1 MADVDTHSSSSSD
14 GGGDVFV
21 SPRSSVASKRSVQ
34 SVATVPE
41 DDGHRPE
48 PETEPHHD
56 ERESFVRRSSIG
68 RRQTW
73 IGEGLIDASGLEAI
87 DRLSDIAYTDLV
99 KESMAVQQEAPTTM
113 QQDAAVAAADAKANK
128 LSQFLTKTYPNEG
141 DAAKKSTQRRRKLLD
156 FLANDVGERYL
167 NGVYKEEERAG
178 GEDEVGLDDLITDD
192 DEPKFHHAED
202 LHTISNRSARAN
214 NRLMAFL
221 AHEKNGKRHDSNGN
235 SSFSSAHSVP
245 PTPEPRNKFVTK
257 VVPQKA
263 RMMIFN
269 PGEVDSN
276 ELSLIVAEEAE
287 RKQRARAEKEIAR
300 QKVRQFLLE
309 EEQEAAKRKGSGNE
323 ATIKS
328 VDESTVRRETVVDDY
343 GKVNLLDYLDRVA
356 PDDHSSNHTRSRNGG
371 SAPSDMDSSSP
382 PSDTSSPRS
391 LASSL
396 EEDTS
401 TSFTQGPEAIAT
413 PPTSHLERVGNRF
426 AQFLHRG
433 APTNGEGSNGRR
445 LVPPSPHNSKASY
458 DKLSLEAAFHASKP
472 PEPAAPVVYG
482 ATSARMTPLL
492 ATLDQISHTCQKTEL
507 SEVSIAR
514 ISTLLTS
521 VNQIVRDDVQKHRGQ
536 PNRVIRRLSSAHWVK
551 GDHETNEQDKQH
563 RAPTPP
569 PKPVVEAPREP
580 VAPVPTAS
588 ATVDNV
594 KVKAG
599 PGVLNSFKAFDAAQ
613 NLIETLSSFN
623 KLLTDCGL
631 SGVKVDEPWRVY
643 NHIKAAVYSKLGFRH
658 KQLFKL
664 LDARF
669 NMDVYKRKPAAKK
682 RVCIIGAGPVGL
694 RAAVETALLG
704 GQVVVLEKRKHFS
717 RENILHLWPWVV
729 QDLTALG
736 AKVFFPSFCHSTAY
750 FHVGTRQLQVILL
763 KVALLVGVTV
773 YSSTAF
779 ESVISPNSD
788 ESDNK
793 PFYTV
798 ATQPQIP
805 WMEFTAV
812 LGASGTNDK
821 LAEPAGINRFVF
833 SRKEALGIVCYFP
846 NLGTTEEKKVTEFSW
861 TIQFKQQMF
870 KKMRDIGVDL
880 ENIVYY
886 RGEMHYLVMTPKR
899 QNLLEQKVLKENRP
913 EPEDLVQDDN
923 INKTLLHEYVKRVV
937 SFLGIAKKAEFS
949 RIRMFDFSSRTRA
962 DKAAS
967 IVTSH
972 GKKLYVGLI
981 GDSLIEP
988 FWPEGVGTCRGF
1000 LGALD
1005 GVWMVAQIGKKS
1017 DEQLLADREM
1027 AYRVIQHVSGFRRDD
1042 LQKNVRK
1049 YTADPKSRYTV
1060 KFPQL
1065 C

>member
-1 MADVDTHSSSSSD
+1 MADFDTHSSSSSD
-14 GGGDVFV
+14 GGGDVFL

-34 SVATVPE
+34 SVPTVRE
-41 DDGHRPE
+41 EGDRQ
-48 PETEPHHD
+48 PETEPRD
-56 ERESFVRRSSIG
+56 AADVRRSTMS
-68 RRQTW
+68 RRETW
-73 IGEGLIDASGLEAI
+73 VGEGLIDASGLEAI
-87 DRLSDIAYTDLV
+87 DRLSDVAYAEIV
-99 KESMAVQQEAPTTM
+99 KES
-113 QQDAAVAAADAKANK
+113 VAAHQGDTADAKASK
-128 LSQFLTKTYPNEG
+128 LNEFLEKTYPAEG
-141 DAAKKSTQRRRKLLD
+141 DANKSSLRRRKLLD

-167 NGVYKEEERAG
+167 NGVYKEEERAA
-178 GEDEVGLDDLITDD
+178 GEDETGLDELVSDD
-192 DEPKFHHAED
+192 DEPKFQHAED
-202 LHTISNRSARAN
+202 LHTLSSRSARAN
-214 NRLMAFL
+214 SRLLAFL
-221 AHEKNGKRHDSNGN
+221 EHEHDDRRHRSGDNQ
-235 SSFSSAHSVP
+235 SFSSAHSAP
-245 PTPEPRNKFVTK
+245 ASAHDAPNKFVTK
-257 VVPQKA
+257 VVPQK
-263 RMMIFN
+263 RTLLFN
-269 PGEVDSN
+269 PGEVDSSQ
-276 ELSLIVAEEAE
+276 LSQMVAEEAE
-287 RKQRARAEKEIAR
+287 RKQKARADKELAR

-309 EEQEAAKRKGSGNE
+309 EEQESAKRKGSGNE

-328 VDESTVRRETVVDDY
+328 VDESTVQRETVVDDY
-343 GKVNLLDYLDRVA
+343 GKVNLLDYLDRVV
-356 PDDHSSNHTRSRNGG
+356 DDGRRSRNGG
-371 SAPSDMDSSSP
+371 SVPSEMDDSGP
-382 PSDTSSPRS
+382 PSATSSPRS
-391 LASSL
+391 VASSL
-396 EEDTS
+396 EADT
-401 TSFTQGPEAIAT
+401 TTTFTQGNEEAVA
-413 PPTSHLERVGNRF
+413 PPAPNTLGSRF
-426 AQFLHRG
+426 AHFLHRG
-433 APTNGEGSNGRR
+433 GPTNEENGAPRARR
-445 LVPPSPHNSKASY
+445 LLPPSPFHSTASNE
-458 DKLSLEAAFHASKP
+458 KLTLEAAFHASKP
-472 PEPAAPVVYG
+472 PEPTAPIIYG

-492 ATLDQISHTCQKTEL
+492 ATLDKITQTCQKNEL

-514 ISTLLTS
+514 ISTLLAS
-521 VNQIVRDDVQKHRGQ
+521 INQIVREDIQKHRGQ
-536 PNRVIRRLSSAHWVK
+536 PNRVVRRLSGAHWVK
-551 GDHETNEQDKQH
+551 SDQEHQEHENQ
-563 RAPTPP
+563 RRIPMPP
-569 PKPVVEAPREP
+569 PKPLVEIPREP
-580 VAPVPTAS
+580 TPIVSAS
-588 ATVDNV
+588 ATVDNA

-599 PGVLNSFKAFDAAQ
+599 PGVLNAFKAFDAAQ

-623 KLLTDCGL
+623 KLLTECGL

-669 NMDVYKRKPAAKK
+669 NLDVYKRKPAAKK

-779 ESVISPNSD
+779 ESVIAPNSE

-821 LAEPAGINRFVF
+821 LAVPAGINRFVF

-870 KKMRDIGVDL
+870 AKMRDIGVDL

-899 QNLLEQKVLKENRP
+899 QSLLEQKVLKENFP
-913 EPEDLVQDDN
+913 EPQDLVQDEN
-923 INKTLLHEYVKRVV
+923 INKATLHEYVKRVV
-937 SFLGIAKKAEFS
+937 GFLGIPKKAEFS

-967 IVTSH
+967 ILTSH

-1005 GVWMVAQIGKKS
+1005 GVWMVAQIGKKA

-1049 YTADPKSRYTV
+1049 YTVDPKSRYTV

>member
-1 MADVDTHSSSSSD
+1 M
-14 GGGDVFV
+14 
-21 SPRSSVASKRSVQ
+21 
-34 SVATVPE
+34 
-41 DDGHRPE
+41 
-48 PETEPHHD
+48 EPHYD
-56 ERESFVRRSSIG
+56 ERESFVRRSSMG

-99 KESMAVQQEAPTTM
+99 KESVAVRQEAPATVE
-113 QQDAAVAAADAKANK
+113 QDAVVAAVDTKANK
-128 LSQFLTKTYPNEG
+128 LSEFLTKTYPNEG
-141 DAAKKSTQRRRKLLD
+141 DASKKSTQRRRKLLD

-167 NGVYKEEERAG
+167 NGVYKDEERAD
-178 GEDEVGLDDLITDD
+178 GEDE
-192 DEPKFHHAED
+192 
-202 LHTISNRSARAN
+202 
-214 NRLMAFL
+214 
-221 AHEKNGKRHDSNGN
+221 
-235 SSFSSAHSVP
+235 
-245 PTPEPRNKFVTK
+245 FVTK

-276 ELSLIVAEEAE
+276 ELSQMVAEEAE

-300 QKVRQFLLE
+300 QKVRQFLIE
-309 EEQEAAKRKGSGNE
+309 EEQESARRKGSGNE

-356 PDDHSSNHTRSRNGG
+356 PDDQSSNHTRSRNGG

-401 TSFTQGPEAIAT
+401 TSFTQGPEAVAT
-413 PPTSHLERVGNRF
+413 PSTSHLERVGSRF

-433 APTNGEGSNGRR
+433 GTANGEDSSTPHGRR
-445 LVPPSPHNSKASY
+445 LISPSPHHSKASY

-492 ATLDQISHTCQKTEL
+492 ATLDQINHTCQKTEL

-514 ISTLLTS
+514 IATLLTS
-521 VNQIVRDDVQKHRGQ
+521 INQIVRDDVQKHRGQ

-551 GDHETNEQDKQH
+551 GDHEVNEQDKPH

-569 PKPVVEAPREP
+569 PKPVVEVPREL

-631 SGVKVDEPWRVY
+631 SGVKVEEPWRVY

-669 NMDVYKRKPAAKK
+669 NMDIYKRKPAAKK
-682 RVCIIGAGPVGL
+682 RICIIGAGPVGL

-779 ESVISPNSD
+779 ESVISPNSE

-870 KKMRDIGVDL
+870 KKMRDVGVDL

-923 INKTLLHEYVKRVV
+923 INKSLLHEYVKRVV
-937 SFLGIAKKAEFS
+937 SFLGISKKAEFS

-967 IVTSH
+967 IVTSQ

>member
-1 MADVDTHSSSSSD
+1 MADIDTHSSSSSD
-14 GGGDVFV
+14 GGGDVFL

-34 SVATVPE
+34 SVPTVYE
-41 DDGHRPE
+41 GDNDQ
-48 PETEPHHD
+48 PETEPHD
-56 ERESFVRRSSIG
+56 YGDVRRSTMSRG
-68 RRQTW
+68 ETW

-87 DRLSDIAYTDLV
+87 DRLSGEAYV
-99 KESMAVQQEAPTTM
+99 EMVQESQTVQRGVPSSE
-113 QQDAAVAAADAKANK
+113 AADAKANR
-128 LSQFLTKTYPNEG
+128 LSEFLTKTYPA
-141 DAAKKSTQRRRKLLD
+141 DASKKSTQRRRKLLD
-156 FLANDVGERYL
+156 FLANDVGESYL
-167 NGVYKEEERAG
+167 NGVYKEEERAA
-178 GEDEVGLDDLITDD
+178 GEDEAGLDELVCDSD
-192 DEPKFHHAED
+192 DEPKFED
-202 LHTISNRSARAN
+202 MYTRSTRSARAN
-214 NRLMAFL
+214 NRLQAFL
-221 AHEKNGKRHDSNGN
+221 AHEKKGKHHNSNGHH
-235 SSFSSAHSVP
+235 SAHSAP
-245 PTPEPRNKFVTK
+245 ASTDPRNKFVTK
-257 VVPQKA
+257 VVPQKS
-263 RMMIFN
+263 RMVLFN
-269 PGEVDSN
+269 PDEVDSTQ
-276 ELSLIVAEEAE
+276 LSQMVAEEAE
-287 RKQRARAEKEIAR
+287 RKQKARADNEVAR

-309 EEQEAAKRKGSGNE
+309 EEQEHAKRKGSGND

-356 PDDHSSNHTRSRNGG
+356 DDGHRSRNGG
-371 SAPSDMDSSSP
+371 SVPSEMDDSSP
-382 PSDTSSPRS
+382 PSDASSPRS
-391 LASSL
+391 VASSL
-396 EEDTS
+396 EADTS
-401 TSFTQGPEAIAT
+401 TPFTQGDDVS
-413 PPTSHLERVGNRF
+413 PPTSSTVSGMGSRF

-433 APTNGEGSNGRR
+433 PSNGPEDSHTPRARR
-445 LVPPSPHNSKASY
+445 LIPPSPFHSKSSE
-458 DKLSLEAAFHASKP
+458 KMSLEAAFHATKL
-472 PEPAAPVVYG
+472 PEPAAAPAVYG

-492 ATLDQISHTCQKTEL
+492 ATMDQIAHTCQKNEL

-521 VNQIVRDDVQKHRGQ
+521 INQIVRDDIQKHRGQ
-536 PNRVIRRLSSAHWVK
+536 PNRIVRRLSGAHWVK
-551 GDHETNEQDKQH
+551 NEQERHEHEKPH
-563 RAPTPP
+563 RAPMPP
-569 PKPVVEAPREP
+569 PKPEIPREP
-580 VAPVPTAS
+580 VPVVSAS
-588 ATVDNV
+588 ATVDKA

-599 PGVLNSFKAFDAAQ
+599 PGVLNAFKAFDAAQ
-613 NLIETLSSFN
+613 NLIETLSCFN
-623 KLLTDCGL
+623 KLLTECGL

-643 NHIKAAVYSKLGFRH
+643 SHIKA
-658 KQLFKL
+658 
-664 LDARF
+664 
-669 NMDVYKRKPAAKK
+669 
-682 RVCIIGAGPVGL
+682 
-694 RAAVETALLG
+694 
-704 GQVVVLEKRKHFS
+704 
-717 RENILHLWPWVV
+717 
-729 QDLTALG
+729 
-736 AKVFFPSFCHSTAY
+736 
-750 FHVGTRQLQVILL
+750 
-763 KVALLVGVTV
+763 V

-779 ESVISPNSD
+779 EAVISPNSE

-846 NLGTTEEKKVTEFSW
+846 NIGTTEEKKVTEFSW

-870 KKMRDIGVDL
+870 AKMREIGVDL

-886 RGEMHYLVMTPKR
+886 RGEMHYIVMTPKR
-899 QNLLEQKVLKENRP
+899 QNLLDQKVLKVNHP
-913 EPEDLVQDDN
+913 EPRDLVQDDN
-923 INKTLLHEYVKRVV
+923 INKNTLHEYVKRIVA
-937 SFLGIAKKAEFS
+937 FLGVPKKAEFS

-967 IVTSH
+967 ILTSH

-1005 GVWMVAQIGKKS
+1005 GVWMVAQIGKKA

-1049 YTADPKSRYTV
+1049 YTVDPKSRYTV

>member
-1 MADVDTHSSSSSD
+1 MADIDTHSSSSSD
-14 GGGDVFV
+14 GGGDVFL

-34 SVATVPE
+34 SVSTVHE
-41 DDGHRPE
+41 DNNDQ
-48 PETEPHHD
+48 PETEPHEYGD
-56 ERESFVRRSSIG
+56 VRRSTMS
-68 RRQTW
+68 RRETW

-87 DRLSDIAYTDLV
+87 DRLSDEAYTEIMQ
-99 KESMAVQQEAPTTM
+99 ESQAVRRGGPSS
-113 QQDAAVAAADAKANK
+113 DADAKATK
-128 LSQFLTKTYPNEG
+128 LSEFLTKTYPTENG
-141 DAAKKSTQRRRKLLD
+141 DMSKKATHRRRKLLD
-156 FLANDVGERYL
+156 FLANDVGESYL
-167 NGVYKEEERAG
+167 NDVYKEEERAG
-178 GEDEVGLDDLITDD
+178 GEDEAGLDELVCDSD
-192 DEPKFHHAED
+192 DEPRYNHPYAR
-202 LHTISNRSARAN
+202 SNRSARATD
-214 NRLMAFL
+214 RLKAFL
-221 AHEKNGKRHDSNGN
+221 DHEKNGKHHHRNGH
-235 SSFSSAHSVP
+235 HSTHA
-245 PTPEPRNKFVTK
+245 TPVSTEPRNKFVTK
-257 VVPQKA
+257 VVPQKS
-263 RMMIFN
+263 RMMLFN
-269 PGEVDSN
+269 PDEVDSS
-276 ELSLIVAEEAE
+276 ELSHMVAKEAE
-287 RKQRARAEKEIAR
+287 RKQKARAGKEVAR

-309 EEQEAAKRKGSGNE
+309 EEQEHAKRKGSGND

-343 GKVNLLDYLDRVA
+343 GKVNLLDYLDRVV
-356 PDDHSSNHTRSRNGG
+356 DDGHRSRNGD
-371 SAPSDMDSSSP
+371 SVPSEMDSSP
-382 PSDTSSPRS
+382 PSDASSPRS
-391 LASSL
+391 VASSL
-396 EEDTS
+396 EADTS
-401 TSFTQGPEAIAT
+401 TPFTQGDDVS
-413 PPTSHLERVGNRF
+413 PPTPNTPSGMGGRF

-433 APTNGEGSNGRR
+433 PDDNNTPRARR
-445 LVPPSPHNSKASY
+445 LMSSFHSKAS
-458 DKLSLEAAFHASKP
+458 DKMSLEAAFHATKI
-472 PEPAAPVVYG
+472 PEPAPAPAVYS

-492 ATLDQISHTCQKTEL
+492 ATMDQIAHTCQKNEL

-521 VNQIVRDDVQKHRGQ
+521 INQIVRDDIQKHRGH
-536 PNRVIRRLSSAHWVK
+536 PNRVVRRLSGGHWVK
-551 GDHETNEQDKQH
+551 SEQERHEQERPH
-563 RAPTPP
+563 RVAMPP
-569 PKPVVEAPREP
+569 GPEIPREP
-580 VAPVPTAS
+580 VPVVSAS

-599 PGVLNSFKAFDAAQ
+599 PGVLSAFKAFDAAQ

-623 KLLTDCGL
+623 KLLTECGL
-631 SGVKVDEPWRVY
+631 NGVKVDEPWRVY
-643 NHIKAAVYSKLGFRH
+643 NHIKSGVYNKLGFRH

-669 NMDVYKRKPAAKK
+669 NTDVYKRKPAAKK

-736 AKVFFPSFCHSTAY
+736 AKVLFPSFCHSTAY

-779 ESVISPNSD
+779 EAVISPNSE

-812 LGASGTNDK
+812 FGASGTNDK

-870 KKMRDIGVDL
+870 AKMREIGVDL

-886 RGEMHYLVMTPKR
+886 RGEMHYIVMTPKR
-899 QNLLEQKVLKENRP
+899 QNLLDQKVLKVNHP
-913 EPEDLVQDDN
+913 EPRDLVQDDN
-923 INKTLLHEYVKRVV
+923 INKGTLHEYVKRIVA
-937 SFLGIAKKAEFS
+937 FLGIAKKAEFS

-967 IVTSH
+967 ILTSH

-1005 GVWMVAQIGKKS
+1005 GVWMVAQIGKKA

-1042 LQKNVRK
+1042 LQRNVRK
-1049 YTADPKSRYTV
+1049 YTVDPKTRYTV

>member
-1 MADVDTHSSSSSD
+1 MADLDSHSSSSSD
-14 GGGDVFV
+14 GGGDVFL

-34 SVATVPE
+34 SVPTVREE
-41 DDGHRPE
+41 DGQ
-48 PETEPHHD
+48 PETEPHD
-56 ERESFVRRSSIG
+56 YDVRRSTLS
-68 RRQTW
+68 RRETW

-87 DRLSDIAYTDLV
+87 DRLSDVAYAEIV
-99 KESMAVQQEAPTTM
+99 KESLAVHRDAPATEA
-113 QQDAAVAAADAKANK
+113 DAAAAAADAKATK
-128 LSQFLTKTYPNEG
+128 LSEFLTQTYPAEG
-141 DAAKKSTQRRRKLLD
+141 DATKKSTQRRRKLLD

-167 NGVYKEEERAG
+167 NGVYKEEDREA
-178 GEDEVGLDDLITDD
+178 GEDETGLDELISDSD
-192 DEPKFHHAED
+192 DEPKFQHAED
-202 LHTISNRSARAN
+202 LHTLSNRSARAN
-214 NRLMAFL
+214 SRLLAFL
-221 AHEKNGKRHDSNGN
+221 AQEKKDKRHHSDGN
-235 SSFSSAHSVP
+235 QSFSSAHSAP
-245 PTPEPRNKFVTK
+245 ASSEPHNKFVTK
-257 VVPQKA
+257 VVPQKS
-263 RMMIFN
+263 RTMLFN
-269 PGEVDSN
+269 PGEVDSTQ
-276 ELSLIVAEEAE
+276 LSQIVAEEAE
-287 RKQRARAEKEIAR
+287 RKQKARADKELAR
-300 QKVRQFLLE
+300 QKVRQFLIE
-309 EEQEAAKRKGSGNE
+309 EEREAVKRKGSGNE

-343 GKVNLLDYLDRVA
+343 GKVNLLDYLDRVV
-356 PDDHSSNHTRSRNGG
+356 DDGHRSRTGG
-371 SAPSDMDSSSP
+371 SVPSEMDDSGP
-382 PSDTSSPRS
+382 PSETSSPRS

-396 EEDTS
+396 EADTT
-401 TSFTQGPEAIAT
+401 TSFTQGDEVVTQPAPST
-413 PPTSHLERVGNRF
+413 LSGMGSRF

-433 APTNGEGSNGRR
+433 GSSNGTEDTNTPRARR
-445 LVPPSPHNSKASY
+445 LLPPSPFHSKASNE
-458 DKLSLEAAFHASKP
+458 KMSLEAAFHASKP
-472 PEPAAPVVYG
+472 PEPIAPAVYG

-492 ATLDQISHTCQKTEL
+492 ATLDQITHTCQKNEL

-514 ISTLLTS
+514 ISTLLAS
-521 VNQIVRDDVQKHRGQ
+521 INQIVRDDVQKHRGQ
-536 PNRVIRRLSSAHWVK
+536 PNRVVRRLSGAHWVK
-551 GDHETNEQDKQH
+551 SEQELHEQEKPR
-563 RAPTPP
+563 RAPMPP
-569 PKPVVEAPREP
+569 PKPVAEIPREP
-580 VAPVPTAS
+580 APVVTAS
-588 ATVDNV
+588 ATVDNA

-599 PGVLNSFKAFDAAQ
+599 PGVLNAFKAFDAAQ

-623 KLLTDCGL
+623 KLLTECGL

-643 NHIKAAVYSKLGFRH
+643 NHIKSAVYSKLSFRQ

-669 NMDVYKRKPAAKK
+669 NLDVYKRKPAAKK

-779 ESVISPNSD
+779 ESVIAPNSE

-870 KKMRDIGVDL
+870 AKMREIGVDL

-899 QNLLEQKVLKENRP
+899 QNLLEQKVLKVNHP
-913 EPEDLVQDDN
+913 EPQDLVHDEN
-923 INKTLLHEYVKRVV
+923 INKSTLHEYVKRVV
-937 SFLGIAKKAEFS
+937 AFLGIPKKAEFS

-967 IVTSH
+967 ILTSQ

-1005 GVWMVAQIGKKS
+1005 GVWMVAQIGKKA

-1049 YTADPKSRYTV
+1049 YTVDPKSRYTV

>member
-1 MADVDTHSSSSSD
+1 MV
-14 GGGDVFV
+14 
-21 SPRSSVASKRSVQ
+21 
-34 SVATVPE
+34 
-41 DDGHRPE
+41 
-48 PETEPHHD
+48 
-56 ERESFVRRSSIG
+56 
-68 RRQTW
+68 
-73 IGEGLIDASGLEAI
+73 
-87 DRLSDIAYTDLV
+87 
-99 KESMAVQQEAPTTM
+99 
-113 QQDAAVAAADAKANK
+113 
-128 LSQFLTKTYPNEG
+128 
-141 DAAKKSTQRRRKLLD
+141 
-156 FLANDVGERYL
+156 
-167 NGVYKEEERAG
+167 
-178 GEDEVGLDDLITDD
+178 
-192 DEPKFHHAED
+192 
-202 LHTISNRSARAN
+202 
-214 NRLMAFL
+214 
-221 AHEKNGKRHDSNGN
+221 
-235 SSFSSAHSVP
+235 
-245 PTPEPRNKFVTK
+245 
-257 VVPQKA
+257 
-263 RMMIFN
+263 IFN
-269 PGEVDSN
+269 PNEVDSA
-276 ELSLIVAEEAE
+276 ELGQIVAEEAE
-287 RKQRARAEKEIAR
+287 RKRKAREDKEVAR
-300 QKVRQFLLE
+300 QKVRQFLIE
-309 EEQEAAKRKGSGNE
+309 EEQESARRKGSGAGSGTD

-328 VDESTVRRETVVDDY
+328 VDESTVRRETVVDSY
-343 GKVNLLDYLDRVA
+343 GTVKLLDYLERAD
-356 PDDHSSNHTRSRNGG
+356 GG
-371 SAPSDMDSSSP
+371 SKRSGTRGGSTPSEIESGP
-382 PSDTSSPRS
+382 PSDTSSPKS

-396 EEDTS
+396 EADTS
-401 TSFTQGPEAIAT
+401 TSFTQPAVEEMLPT
-413 PPTSHLERVGNRF
+413 PTSHLDRVGNRL

-433 APTNGEGSNGRR
+433 PSSSGQEEGARTPRTRR
-445 LVPPSPHNSKASY
+445 ILPPSPFHSKAAN
-458 DKLSLEAAFHASKP
+458 DKSSLEAAFHASKP
-472 PEPAAPVVYG
+472 PEPAAPLVYG
-482 ATSARMTPLL
+482 TSSARMTPLL
-492 ATLDQISHTCQKTEL
+492 AMLDQLTHSCQKAEL
-507 SEVSIAR
+507 SEVAIAR

-521 VNQIVRDDVQKHRGQ
+521 VNQIVREDVHTNRGQ
-536 PNRVIRRLSSAHWVK
+536 PNRVIRRLSSATWMK
-551 GDHETNEQDKQH
+551 SDKELNDLDRTPH
-563 RAPTPP
+563 NGRAPTVPP
-569 PKPVVEAPREP
+569 RPTVEPSRDSIS
-580 VAPVPTAS
+580 VPTAS
-588 ATVDNV
+588 STVENV
-594 KVKAG
+594 KVKAA
-599 PGVLNSFKAFDAAQ
+599 PSVLNSFKAFDDAQ
-613 NLIETLSSFN
+613 NLVETLASFN

-631 SGVKVDEPWRVY
+631 NGVKVDEPWRVY

-736 AKVFFPSFCHSTAY
+736 AKVFFPQFCHSTAY
-750 FHVGTRQLQVILL
+750 FHVGTRQLQCILL

-779 ESVISPNSD
+779 ESVVRPNSD

-798 ATQPQIP
+798 STQPQIP

-821 LAEPAGINRFVF
+821 LAEHAGINRFVF

-846 NLGTTEEKKVTEFSW
+846 NHGTTEEKKVTEFSW

-870 KKMRDIGVDL
+870 AKMREIGVDL
-880 ENIVYY
+880 ENLVYY

-899 QNLLEQKVLKENRP
+899 QNLLDQKVVKTNLPNP
-913 EPEDLVQDDN
+913 SDLVNDEN
-923 INKTLLHEYVKRVV
+923 INKNVLHEYVKRVV
-937 SFLGIAKKAEFS
+937 AFVGIPKKADFT
-949 RIRMFDFSSRTRA
+949 RIRVFDFSSRTRA

-967 IVTSH
+967 ILSSQ

-1049 YTADPKSRYTV
+1049 YSVDPKSRYTV

>member
-1 MADVDTHSSSSSD
+1 MADVDAHSSSSSD
-14 GGGDVFV
+14 GGGDVFI
-21 SPRSSVASKRSVQ
+21 SPRSSANSKRSVA
-34 SVATVPE
+34 SAVPTVRE
-41 DDGHRPE
+41 AAQ
-48 PETEPHHD
+48 PETEPPARRGAVSR
-56 ERESFVRRSSIG
+56 RE
-68 RRQTW
+68 TW
-73 IGEGLIDASGLEAI
+73 LGEGPIDASGLEAV
-87 DRLSDIAYTDLV
+87 DRLSDVDYAEIV
-99 KESMAVQQEAPTTM
+99 KESQAVHRGANA
-113 QQDAAVAAADAKANK
+113 DASKLSEFLSQTYPAAA
-128 LSQFLTKTYPNEG
+128 QQ
-141 DAAKKSTQRRRKLLD
+141 STQRRRKLLD

-167 NGVYKEEERAG
+167 NGVYKEEERDA
-178 GEDEVGLDDLITDD
+178 GEDETGLDELVSDSD
-192 DEPKFHHAED
+192 DEPKFQHAED
-202 LHTISNRSARAN
+202 LHALSSRSARAN
-214 NRLMAFL
+214 SRLQAFL
-221 AHEKNGKRHDSNGN
+221 AQEKKDKRHSGDGSP
-235 SSFSSAHSVP
+235 SFSSAHSA
-245 PTPEPRNKFVTK
+245 TASSQPRSKFVTK
-257 VVPQKA
+257 VVPQKS
-263 RMMIFN
+263 RMMMFDPN
-269 PGEVDSN
+269 DVDSQQ
-276 ELSLIVAEEAE
+276 LSQIVAEEAE
-287 RKQRARAEKEIAR
+287 RKQRARADKEIAR

-309 EEQEAAKRKGSGNE
+309 EEREAAKRKGSGNE

-343 GKVNLLDYLDRVA
+343 GKVNLLDYLDRVV
-356 PDDHSSNHTRSRNGG
+356 DDGHRSRNGG
-371 SAPSDMDSSSP
+371 SVPSEVDDSGP
-382 PSDTSSPRS
+382 PSETSSPRS
-391 LASSL
+391 IASSL
-396 EEDTS
+396 EADTS
-401 TSFTQGPEAIAT
+401 TSFTLGNDDDVS
-413 PPTSHLERVGNRF
+413 PPTPSTLSGMSSRF

-433 APTNGEGSNGRR
+433 GSSNGSDESNTRARR
-445 LVPPSPHNSKASY
+445 IIPPSPFHSKVSN
-458 DKLSLEAAFHASKP
+458 DKMSLEAAFHASKL
-472 PEPAAPVVYG
+472 PEPAAPAIYG

-492 ATLDQISHTCQKTEL
+492 AMLDQVSHTCQKNEL

-521 VNQIVRDDVQKHRGQ
+521 ISQIVRDDVQKHRGQ
-536 PNRVIRRLSSAHWVK
+536 PNRVVRRLSGTHGVK
-551 GDHETNEQDKQH
+551 SEHESHEQEKPR
-563 RAPTPP
+563 RAPMPP
-569 PKPVVEAPREP
+569 PKPEIPREP
-580 VAPVPTAS
+580 APVLSAS
-588 ATVDNV
+588 ATVENA
-594 KVKAG
+594 KVKTG
-599 PGVLNSFKAFDAAQ
+599 PGVLNAFKAFDAAQ

-623 KLLTDCGL
+623 NLLTECGL

-643 NHIKAAVYSKLGFRH
+643 NHIKASVYSKLGFRH

-704 GQVVVLEKRKHFS
+704 GQVVMLEKRKHFS

-750 FHVGTRQLQVILL
+750 FHVGTRQLQLILL
-763 KVALLVGVTV
+763 KVALLIGVTV

-779 ESVISPNSD
+779 ESVISPNS
-788 ESDNK
+788 EVSDNK

-805 WMEFTAV
+805 YMEFTAV

-870 KKMRDIGVDL
+870 AKMREIGVDL

-899 QNLLEQKVLKENRP
+899 QNLLDQNVLKVNHP
-913 EPEDLVQDDN
+913 EPQDLVQDEN
-923 INKTLLHEYVKRVV
+923 ISKGMLHDYVKRVV
-937 SFLGIAKKAEFS
+937 SFLGIPKKAEFS
-949 RIRMFDFSSRTRA
+949 RIRMFDFSTRTRA

-967 IVTSH
+967 ILTSH

-1005 GVWMVAQIGKKS
+1005 GVWMVAQIGKKA

-1049 YTADPKSRYTV
+1049 YTVDPKSRYTV

>member
-1 MADVDTHSSSSSD
+1 MVDIDTHSSSSSD
-14 GGGDVFV
+14 GGGDVFL

-34 SVATVPE
+34 SVPTVQEDSNNQPE
-41 DDGHRPE
+41 R
-48 PETEPHHD
+48 EPHD
-56 ERESFVRRSSIG
+56 FEDVRRSTMS
-68 RRQTW
+68 RRETW

-87 DRLSDIAYTDLV
+87 GRLSDEAYAEIV
-99 KESMAVQQEAPTTM
+99 QESHAIRRDGPSLES
-113 QQDAAVAAADAKANK
+113 DAKATK
-128 LSQFLTKTYPNEG
+128 LSEFLSKTYPAENG
-141 DAAKKSTQRRRKLLD
+141 DVSKKATHRRRKLLD
-156 FLANDVGERYL
+156 FLANDVGESYL
-167 NGVYKEEERAG
+167 NGVYKEEERAA
-178 GEDEVGLDDLITDD
+178 GEDESGLDELVCDSD
-192 DEPKFHHAED
+192 DEPRFED
-202 LHTISNRSARAN
+202 SYTRSNRSARAN
-214 NRLMAFL
+214 DRLQAFL
-221 AHEKNGKRHDSNGN
+221 AHERKGKHHSSNGHQA
-235 SSFSSAHSVP
+235 AHAP
-245 PTPEPRNKFVTK
+245 PPSTEPRNKFVTK
-257 VVPQKA
+257 VVPHKS
-263 RMMIFN
+263 RMMLFN
-269 PGEVDSN
+269 PDEVDSTQ
-276 ELSLIVAEEAE
+276 LSQMVAEEAE
-287 RKQRARAEKEIAR
+287 RKQKARADKEIAR

-309 EEQEAAKRKGSGNE
+309 EEQEHAKRKGSGND

-356 PDDHSSNHTRSRNGG
+356 DDGHRSRNGG
-371 SAPSDMDSSSP
+371 SVPSEMDDSSP
-382 PSDTSSPRS
+382 PSDASSPRS
-391 LASSL
+391 VASSL
-396 EEDTS
+396 EADTS
-401 TSFTQGPEAIAT
+401 TPFTQGDDVS
-413 PPTSHLERVGNRF
+413 PPTSNALSGMGSRF

-433 APTNGEGSNGRR
+433 PSNGTEDSHTPRSRR
-445 LVPPSPHNSKASY
+445 LMPPSPFHPKSSEKM
-458 DKLSLEAAFHASKP
+458 SLEAAFHATKI
-472 PEPAAPVVYG
+472 PESPAPAVYG
-482 ATSARMTPLL
+482 VASARMTPLL
-492 ATLDQISHTCQKTEL
+492 ATMDQIAHTCQKNEL

-521 VNQIVRDDVQKHRGQ
+521 INQIVRDDIQKHRGQ
-536 PNRVIRRLSSAHWVK
+536 PNRVVRRLSGAHWVK
-551 GDHETNEQDKQH
+551 SEQEQEKPH
-563 RAPTPP
+563 RAPMP
-569 PKPVVEAPREP
+569 PKPEIPREP
-580 VAPVPTAS
+580 APVMSVS
-588 ATVDNV
+588 ATVDTA
-594 KVKAG
+594 KIKAG
-599 PGVLNSFKAFDAAQ
+599 PGVLNAFKAFDAAQ

-623 KLLTDCGL
+623 KLLTECGL
-631 SGVKVDEPWRVY
+631 NGVKVDEPWRVY
-643 NHIKAAVYSKLGFRH
+643 NHIKSGVYSKLGFRH

-750 FHVGTRQLQVILL
+750 FHVGTRQLQLILL

-779 ESVISPNSD
+779 EAVISPNSE

-812 LGASGTNDK
+812 IGASGTNDK

-870 KKMRDIGVDL
+870 AKMREIGVDL

-886 RGEMHYLVMTPKR
+886 RGEMHYIVMTPKR
-899 QNLLEQKVLKENRP
+899 QSLLEQKVLKANYP
-913 EPEDLVQDDN
+913 EPRDLVQDDN
-923 INKTLLHEYVKRVV
+923 INKGTLHDYVKRIVA
-937 SFLGIAKKAEFS
+937 FLGIPKKAEFS

-967 IVTSH
+967 ILTSH

-1005 GVWMVAQIGKKS
+1005 GVWMVAQIGKKT

-1049 YTADPKSRYTV
+1049 YTVDPKSRYTV

>member
-14 GGGDVFV
+14 GGGDVFL
-21 SPRSSVASKRSVQ
+21 SPRSSVNSKKSVQ
-34 SVATVPE
+34 SVPTVRE
-41 DDGHRPE
+41 GE
-48 PETEPHHD
+48 PELEPH
-56 ERESFVRRSSIG
+56 EMTRASSVSRRE
-68 RRQTW
+68 TW

-87 DRLSDIAYTDLV
+87 DRLSDVAYADLV
-99 KESMAVQQEAPTTM
+99 KESMVAQAEG
-113 QQDAAVAAADAKANK
+113 DAAVTADAKASK
-128 LSQFLTKTYPNEG
+128 LSEFLNKTYPEEG
-141 DAAKKSTQRRRKLLD
+141 GVAKKSTQRRRKLLD

-167 NGVYKEEERAG
+167 NGVYKEEERAA
-178 GEDEVGLDDLITDD
+178 GEDEEGLDELITDSD
-192 DEPKFHHAED
+192 DEIKFQHAQD
-202 LHTISNRSARAN
+202 LHTLSNRSARAN
-214 NRLMAFL
+214 SRLMAFL
-221 AHEKNGKRHDSNGN
+221 AQEKKGKQHHDSNGN
-235 SSFSSAHSVP
+235 SSFSSAHSAP
-245 PTPEPRNKFVTK
+245 NSSDQRSKFVTK
-257 VVPQKA
+257 VVSQKQ
-263 RMMIFN
+263 RMMLFN
-269 PGEVDSN
+269 PGEVDSS
-276 ELSLIVAEEAE
+276 ELSQIVAEEAE
-287 RKQRARAEKEIAR
+287 RKQKARADKELAR

-309 EEQEAAKRKGSGNE
+309 EEQEAARRKGSGNE

-328 VDESTVRRETVVDDY
+328 VDESTVRRETVIDDY
-343 GKVNLLDYLDRVA
+343 GKVNLLDYLDRYA
-356 PDDHSSNHTRSRNGG
+356 PDEHGVRSRNGG
-371 SAPSDMDSSSP
+371 SVPSEMESGP

-396 EEDTS
+396 EADDT
-401 TSFTQGPEAIAT
+401 TTFTQGPEEVVP

-426 AQFLHRG
+426 AQLLHRG
-433 APTNGEGSNGRR
+433 DKSNNEERRR
-445 LVPPSPHNSKASY
+445 LIPPSPFHSKASY

-482 ATSARMTPLL
+482 ASSGRMTPLL
-492 ATLDQISHTCQKTEL
+492 ATLDQLTQSCQRTEL
-507 SEVSIAR
+507 SEVAIAR
-514 ISTLLTS
+514 ISTLLAS
-521 VNQIVRDDVQKHRGQ
+521 INQIVRDDVQKHRGQ
-536 PNRVIRRLSSAHWVK
+536 PNRVIRRLSSSHWVK
-551 GDHETNEQDKQH
+551 GEQEPAEPEKPQ

-569 PKPVVEAPREP
+569 PKPVVEVPREP
-580 VAPVPTAS
+580 IAPVPTAS

-594 KVKAG
+594 KVKSG
-599 PGVLNSFKAFDAAQ
+599 PGVLNAFKAFDAAQ

-643 NHIKAAVYSKLGFRH
+643 NHIRAAVYSKLGFRH

-669 NMDVYKRKPAAKK
+669 NLDVYKRKPAAKK

-779 ESVISPNSD
+779 EGLVAPNS
-788 ESDNK
+788 EENDNK

-821 LAEPAGINRFVF
+821 LAVPAGINRFVF

-870 KKMRDIGVDL
+870 AKMREIGVDL

-899 QNLLEQKVLKENRP
+899 QNLLEQKVLKENHP
-913 EPEDLVQDDN
+913 EPGDLVQDDN
-923 INKTLLHEYVKRVV
+923 INKSVLHEYVKRVV
-937 SFLGIAKKAEFS
+937 SFLGIPKKAEFS

-967 IVTSH
+967 ILTSH

-1049 YTADPKSRYTV
+1049 YTVDPKSRYTV

>member
-1 MADVDTHSSSSSD
+1 MADIDTHSSSSSD
-14 GGGDVFV
+14 GGGDVFL
-21 SPRSSVASKRSVQ
+21 SPRSSVASKRSQTSVQ
-34 SVATVPE
+34 SVPTVPE
-41 DDGHRPE
+41 DNQHQQQPE
-48 PETEPHHD
+48 MEPF
-56 ERESFVRRSSIG
+56 ERRSTVS
-68 RRQTW
+68 RRETW

-87 DRLSDIAYTDLV
+87 DRLSDVAYAEIV
-99 KESMAVQQEAPTTM
+99 KESQAVRHAPSE
-113 QQDAAVAAADAKANK
+113 DVAAAAADAKANK
-128 LSQFLTKTYPNEG
+128 LSEFLTQTYPEG
-141 DAAKKSTQRRRKLLD
+141 EAKQSTQRRRKLLD

-167 NGVYKEEERAG
+167 NGVYKEEERAA
-178 GEDEVGLDDLITDD
+178 GEDETGLDDLDSD
-192 DEPKFHHAED
+192 DEPKFQHAED
-202 LHTISNRSARAN
+202 LHTISSRSARAN
-214 NRLMAFL
+214 SRLMAFI
-221 AHEKNGKRHDSNGN
+221 AHEKNKRHNSDGN
-235 SSFSSAHSVP
+235 HSSHSA
-245 PTPEPRNKFVTK
+245 PTSTEPHNKFVTK
-257 VVPQKA
+257 VVPQKSK
-263 RMMIFN
+263 MLLFN
-269 PGEVDSN
+269 PDDVDSN
-276 ELSLIVAEEAE
+276 QLTQMVAEEAV
-287 RKQRARAEKEIAR
+287 RKQKARADKEIAR

-309 EEQEAAKRKGSGNE
+309 EEQEHAKRKGSNE

-328 VDESTVRRETVVDDY
+328 VDETTVRRETVVDDY
-343 GKVNLLDYLDRVA
+343 GKVNLLDYLDRVV
-356 PDDHSSNHTRSRNGG
+356 DDGRSRNGG
-371 SAPSDMDSSSP
+371 SVPSEMDESGP
-382 PSDTSSPRS
+382 PSETSSPRS
-391 LASSL
+391 IASSL
-396 EEDTS
+396 EADTS
-401 TSFTQGPEAIAT
+401 TPFTQGDDGVA
-413 PPTSHLERVGNRF
+413 PPTPSTLSGMGNRF
-426 AQFLHRG
+426 AQFLHR
-433 APTNGEGSNGRR
+433 NGSSNGIEDSSTTPRARR
-445 LVPPSPHNSKASY
+445 LLPPSPFHSRFAHEKM
-458 DKLSLEAAFHASKP
+458 SLEAAFNASKP
-472 PEPAAPVVYG
+472 IEPPAAPAVYG
-482 ATSARMTPLL
+482 VTTARMTPLL
-492 ATLDQISHTCQKTEL
+492 ATLDQISHTCQKNEL

-521 VNQIVRDDVQKHRGQ
+521 INQIVRDDIQKHRGQ
-536 PNRVIRRLSSAHWVK
+536 PNRVVRRLSGANWVK
-551 GDHETNEQDKQH
+551 SEHELHEQEKPR
-563 RAPTPP
+563 RAPMPP
-569 PKPVVEAPREP
+569 SKPVPEIPREP
-580 VAPVPTAS
+580 TPVVSAT
-588 ATVDNV
+588 ATVDNAN
-594 KVKAG
+594 VKAG
-599 PGVLNSFKAFDAAQ
+599 PGVLNAFKAFDAAQ
-613 NLIETLSSFN
+613 NLIECLSSFN
-623 KLLTDCGL
+623 KLLTECGL
-631 SGVKVDEPWRVY
+631 SGIKVDEPWRVY
-643 NHIKAAVYSKLGFRH
+643 NHIKSAVYSKLGFRH

-682 RVCIIGAGPVGL
+682 RICIIGAGPVGL

-779 ESVISPNSD
+779 ESVISPNSE

-870 KKMRDIGVDL
+870 AKMREIGVDL

-899 QNLLEQKVLKENRP
+899 QNLLEQKVLKVNHP
-913 EPEDLVQDDN
+913 EPKDLVQDDN
-923 INKTLLHEYVKRVV
+923 INKSTLHEYVKRVV
-937 SFLGIAKKAEFS
+937 GFLGIPKKAEFS

-967 IVTSH
+967 IITSH

-1005 GVWMVAQIGKKS
+1005 GVWMVAQIGKKA

-1049 YTADPKSRYTV
+1049 YTVDPKSRYTV

>member
-1 MADVDTHSSSSSD
+1 MADIDTHSSSSSD
-14 GGGDVFV
+14 GGGDVFL

-34 SVATVPE
+34 SVPTVRE
-41 DDGHRPE
+41 DQQ
-48 PETEPHHD
+48 PETEPHDHEHD
-56 ERESFVRRSSIG
+56 VRRSTVS
-68 RRQTW
+68 RRETW
-73 IGEGLIDASGLEAI
+73 IGEGLIDASGLDAI
-87 DRLSDIAYTDLV
+87 DRLSDGDFAEII
-99 KESMAVQQEAPTTM
+99 KESQAVHRG
-113 QQDAAVAAADAKANK
+113 AAADDAKTAK
-128 LSQFLTKTYPNEG
+128 LNNFLSHTYPSEG
-141 DAAKKSTQRRRKLLD
+141 DAPKQSTHRRRKLLD

-167 NGVYKEEERAG
+167 NGVYKEEEREA
-178 GEDEVGLDDLITDD
+178 GEDEAGLDDLVSDSD
-192 DEPKFHHAED
+192 DEHKFLHAED
-202 LHTISNRSARAN
+202 LHTLSSRSARAN
-214 NRLMAFL
+214 SRLQAFL
-221 AHEKNGKRHDSNGN
+221 AQEKKDKRHSGDGN
-235 SSFSSAHSVP
+235 QSFSSAHSAP
-245 PTPEPRNKFVTK
+245 ASSEPRNKFVTK
-257 VVPQKA
+257 VVPQKS
-263 RMMIFN
+263 RMMLFN
-269 PGEVDSN
+269 PDDINSQQ
-276 ELSLIVAEEAE
+276 LSQIVAKEAE
-287 RKQRARAEKEIAR
+287 RKQKARADKELAR

-309 EEQEAAKRKGSGNE
+309 EEREAVKRKGSGNE

-328 VDESTVRRETVVDDY
+328 VDESTVRRETVIDDY
-343 GKVNLLDYLDRVA
+343 GKVNLLDYLDRVV
-356 PDDHSSNHTRSRNGG
+356 DDGRRSRNGG
-371 SAPSDMDSSSP
+371 SVPSEMDDSSP
-382 PSDTSSPRS
+382 PSETSSPRS

-396 EEDTS
+396 EADTTS
-401 TSFTQGPEAIAT
+401 SFTQGNDDDVS
-413 PPTSHLERVGNRF
+413 PPTPSTLSGMGNRF

-433 APTNGEGSNGRR
+433 GSLMGPDESNTPRVRRIIPPT
-445 LVPPSPHNSKASY
+445 PFQSKASS
-458 DKLSLEAAFHASKP
+458 DKMSLEAAFHASKL
-472 PEPAAPVVYG
+472 PEPPAAPAVYG
-482 ATSARMTPLL
+482 ATSARMTPML
-492 ATLDQISHTCQKTEL
+492 ATLDQISHTCQKNEL

-521 VNQIVRDDVQKHRGQ
+521 INQI
-536 PNRVIRRLSSAHWVK
+536 WVK
-551 GDHETNEQDKQH
+551 SDHDAHEHEKPR
-563 RAPTPP
+563 RAPVPP
-569 PKPVVEAPREP
+569 PRPVAEIPREP
-580 VAPVPTAS
+580 APIVSAS
-588 ATVDNV
+588 ATVDNA
-594 KVKAG
+594 KVKTG
-599 PGVLNSFKAFDAAQ
+599 PGVLNAFKSFDAAQ

-623 KLLTDCGL
+623 KLLTECGL

-682 RVCIIGAGPVGL
+682 RV
-694 RAAVETALLG
+694 
-704 GQVVVLEKRKHFS
+704 VVLEKRKHFS

-729 QDLTALG
+729 QDMTALG

-750 FHVGTRQLQVILL
+750 FHVGTRQLQLILL
-763 KVALLVGVTV
+763 KVALLIGVTV

-779 ESVISPNSD
+779 ESVISPNSE

-870 KKMRDIGVDL
+870 AKMREIGVDL

-899 QNLLEQKVLKENRP
+899 QNLLDQKVLKVNHP
-913 EPEDLVQDDN
+913 EPQDLVQDEN
-923 INKTLLHEYVKRVV
+923 INKATLHEYVKRVV
-937 SFLGIAKKAEFS
+937 SFLGIPKKAEFS
-949 RIRMFDFSSRTRA
+949 RIRMFDFSTRTRA

-967 IVTSH
+967 IITAQ

-1005 GVWMVAQIGKKS
+1005 GVWMVAQIGKKA

-1049 YTADPKSRYTV
+1049 YTVDPKSRYTV

>member
-1 MADVDTHSSSSSD
+1 MADIDTHSSSSSD
-14 GGGDVFV
+14 GGGDVFL

-34 SVATVPE
+34 SVPRTVRE
-41 DDGHRPE
+41 DAQQ
-48 PETEPHHD
+48 PETEPLDRDHD
-56 ERESFVRRSSIG
+56 VQRSTMSHRE
-68 RRQTW
+68 TW

-87 DRLSDIAYTDLV
+87 NRLSDVDYADIV
-99 KESMAVQQEAPTTM
+99 KESQAVRRSAET
-113 QQDAAVAAADAKANK
+113 DDAKAAKLNDF
-128 LSQFLTKTYPNEG
+128 LSQTYPAEG
-141 DAAKKSTQRRRKLLD
+141 DAPKQSTHRRRKLLD

-167 NGVYKEEERAG
+167 NGVYQEEAREA
-178 GEDEVGLDDLITDD
+178 GEDDLGSDGD
-192 DEPKFHHAED
+192 DEPKFQHAED
-202 LHTISNRSARAN
+202 LHTLSSRSARAN
-214 NRLMAFL
+214 SRLQAFL
-221 AHEKNGKRHDSNGN
+221 AHEKKDKRES
-235 SSFSSAHSVP
+235 SQSFSSASSA
-245 PTPEPRNKFVTK
+245 PTSSEPRNKFVTK
-257 VVPQKA
+257 VVPQKS
-263 RMMIFN
+263 RMMLFN
-269 PGEVDSN
+269 PEEIDSQQ
-276 ELSLIVAEEAE
+276 LSRIVAEEAE
-287 RKQRARAEKEIAR
+287 RKQKARADKELAR

-309 EEQEAAKRKGSGNE
+309 EEQEAAKRKGSGSNE

-328 VDESTVRRETVVDDY
+328 VDESTVRRETVIDDY
-343 GKVNLLDYLDRVA
+343 GKVNLLDYLDRVV
-356 PDDHSSNHTRSRNGG
+356 DDGHRSHNGG
-371 SAPSDMDSSSP
+371 SVPSEVDDSGP
-382 PSDTSSPRS
+382 PSENSSPRS
-391 LASSL
+391 IASSL
-396 EEDTS
+396 EADTS
-401 TSFTQGPEAIAT
+401 SSFTQGNDDAVVQPT
-413 PPTSHLERVGNRF
+413 PSPLSGMGNRF

-433 APTNGEGSNGRR
+433 GSLMGSEESNAPRVRR
-445 LVPPSPHNSKASY
+445 IIPPSPFQSKASTE
-458 DKLSLEAAFHASKP
+458 KMSLEAAFHASKP
-472 PEPAAPVVYG
+472 PEPPAAPAVYG
-482 ATSARMTPLL
+482 ATTARMTPLL
-492 ATLDQISHTCQKTEL
+492 ATLDQISHTCQKNEL

-521 VNQIVRDDVQKHRGQ
+521 INQIVRDDIHKHRGQ
-536 PNRVIRRLSSAHWVK
+536 PNRVVRRLSGTQWAKSE
-551 GDHETNEQDKQH
+551 HESHEQEK
-563 RAPTPP
+563 PP
-569 PKPVVEAPREP
+569 RR
-580 VAPVPTAS
+580 APVPTPKVAEIPREPAPIVSAS

-594 KVKAG
+594 KVKTG
-599 PGVLNSFKAFDAAQ
+599 PGVLNAFKAFDAAQ

-623 KLLTDCGL
+623 KLLTECGL

-643 NHIKAAVYSKLGFRH
+643 NHIKAAVYSKLGFRQ

-750 FHVGTRQLQVILL
+750 FHVGTRQLQLILL

-779 ESVISPNSD
+779 ESVISPNSE

-833 SRKEALGIVCYFP
+833 SRKEALGIVCYFQ

-870 KKMRDIGVDL
+870 AKMREIGVDL

-899 QNLLEQKVLKENRP
+899 QNLLDQKVLKVNHP
-913 EPEDLVQDDN
+913 EPQDLVQDEN
-923 INKTLLHEYVKRVV
+923 INKGTLQDYVKRVV
-937 SFLGIAKKAEFS
+937 SFLGIPKKAEFS
-949 RIRMFDFSSRTRA
+949 RIRMFDFSTRTRA

-967 IVTSH
+967 ILTSQ

-1005 GVWMVAQIGKKS
+1005 GVWMVAQIGKKA

-1049 YTADPKSRYTV
+1049 YTVDPKSRYTV
-1060 KFPQL
+1060 KFPHL